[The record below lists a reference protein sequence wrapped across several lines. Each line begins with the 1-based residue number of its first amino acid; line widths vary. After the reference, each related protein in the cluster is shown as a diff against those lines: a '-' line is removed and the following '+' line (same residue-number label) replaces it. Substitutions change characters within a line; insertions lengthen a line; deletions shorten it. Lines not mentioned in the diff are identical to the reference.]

1 MKSVTVLLVA
11 LLTTYV
17 VNGQFQYKDCTSSSN
32 PVGKLQN
39 VTVTGC
45 DQTPCTVK
53 KGNSY
58 TIKVTFSSME
68 NTDQSWAIVHGIL
81 DGNSVLYP
89 IDNPDGCKNSGIEC
103 PIKMGSTYTYT
114 SSLKILNEFPDIKV
128 LVKWELADTKS
139 GGQDLFCFETLIQVV
154 G

>member
-1 MKSVTVLLVA
+1 MKSVFLV
-11 LLTTYV
+11 V
-17 VNGQFQYKDCTSSSN
+17 VFAVFAVSGQFTYKDCGTSSDA
-32 PVGKLQN
+32 GKLIN

-45 DQTPCTVK
+45 DQTPCPVK

-58 TIKVTFSSME
+58 TINVTFSSKE
-68 NTDQSWAIVHGIL
+68 NTDESWAIVHGIL
-81 DGNSVLYP
+81 DGVPVLYP

-114 SSLKILNEFPDIKV
+114 SSLKILSAYPDVKV
-128 LVKWELADTKS
+128 VVKWELADAKS
-139 GGQDLFCFETLIQVV
+139 SGKDLFCFETLVQVV